1 MDFYALRNI
10 FHEKVAKGD
19 LVIRNGKRTDQRIH
33 RPKVAMTF
41 FMRCKYPIEEEV
53 RSVASSSFAPP
64 PVQDEEMMFRIQH
77 DDKFHSSLEGIG
89 LRPLAKREVAQALS
103 QVVERSQGVVV
114 FEGSLLQVAYQE
126 TRESVTF
133 SLRDLTNQAVD
144 GKKPLYVT
152 TFLGASQIK
161 RTLVDTSACT
171 NIPLLIG

>member
-1 MDFYALRNI
+1 M
-10 FHEKVAKGD
+10 
-19 LVIRNGKRTDQRIH
+19 
-33 RPKVAMTF
+33 
-41 FMRCKYPIEEEV
+41 
-53 RSVASSSFAPP
+53 
-64 PVQDEEMMFRIQH
+64 
-77 DDKFHSSLEGIG
+77 
-89 LRPLAKREVAQALS
+89 
-103 QVVERSQGVVV
+103 ERSQEVAV

-144 GKKPLYVT
+144 GKKSLYVT